1 MIANRPL
8 SNEEVQAKAPSAF
21 AIQPYQDRSSRY
33 AFVPTS
39 QVISAMRDNGF
50 EPYSAQQSRC
60 RLADK
65 SLFTKHML
73 RFRSQGEQLAAVGD
87 TALEV
92 ILVNS
97 HDGTSAYNV
106 SLGMF
111 RLACLNGLIVADSL
125 VESIHVRH
133 TGNIVAEVMDATRKL
148 SERAPLVLE
157 TVNQWKA
164 IELTEPEQLI
174 LAEESYALR
183 YDDKQTVTPAELLI
197 SERGQDDSNDL
208 WTVFNRVQEHL
219 VQGGQRY
226 RQDNR
231 RRMRTRSIKGID
243 QNIKLN
249 RALWNL
255 AEKMAA
261 LKTA

>member
-1 MIANRPL
+1 MIPNTPL
-8 SNEEVQAKAPSAF
+8 SDEQVKALAPSAF
-21 AIQPYQDRSSRY
+21 ATQPYFNRSERY

-39 QVISAMRDNGF
+39 QVITAMRDNGF
-50 EPYSAQQSRC
+50 QPYSAQQSRC

-65 SLFTKHML
+65 SLFTKHMI
-73 RFRSQGEQLAAVGD
+73 RFRSQNDQLVVVGD
-87 TALEV
+87 TELEV

-133 TGNIVAEVMDATRKL
+133 TGDIVNEVMEATRKL

-157 TVNQWKA
+157 TVNQWKGITLETA
-164 IELTEPEQLI
+164 EQKI

-183 YDDKQTVTPAELLI
+183 YDEKQTVSPEALLH
-197 SERGQDDSNDL
+197 SYRHEDDDPSL
-208 WTVFNRVQEHL
+208 WNTFNRIQEHL
-219 VQGGQRY
+219 INGGQRY
-226 RQDNR
+226 NNNTG

-249 RALWNL
+249 RALWSL

-261 LKTA
+261 LKTT